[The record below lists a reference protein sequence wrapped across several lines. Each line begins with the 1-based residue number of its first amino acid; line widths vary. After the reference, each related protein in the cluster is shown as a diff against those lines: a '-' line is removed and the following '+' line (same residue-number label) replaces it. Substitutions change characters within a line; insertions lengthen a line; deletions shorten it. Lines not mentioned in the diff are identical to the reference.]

1 MALGLSFVFA
11 VAWWL
16 GRREARRL
24 ALVPGS
30 DDPPVQVVGRVL
42 SEQERLLRRPSRLWL
57 NVVLTVLVLVVM
69 VVEWVPP
76 SLAFM
81 VGTVVALVVNYPDT
95 ATQRS
100 RVDAHA
106 TSALMIATILMGAGA
121 FLGVMKGS
129 GMLAAMAQAAV
140 AAVPRDSAPHI
151 PVLLGLMAM
160 PMSLMFDPDSFY
172 FGVLPVIADVA
183 GTFGVPA
190 THVGQGALL
199 GHMTTG
205 FPVSPLT
212 PATFLL
218 VGLTGIDLAEHQRF
232 SIPYLLM
239 TSWVM
244 TAACVVLGVFPL

>member
-1 MALGLSFVFA
+1 MAAGVMNITPWGGPTLRAAAALHVPAAELFNPLLPVMALGLSFVFA

-24 ALVPGS
+24 AFVPGG
-30 DDPPVQVVGRVL
+30 DDLPVPVVGRVL
-42 SEQERLLRRPSRLWL
+42 SEQERVLRRPLRLWL

-69 VVEWVPP
+69 VAEWVPP

-81 VGTVVALVVNYPDT
+81 VGTVLALVVNYPDT

-140 AAVPRDSAPHI
+140 AAVPRDGGPHI
-151 PVLLGLMAM
+151 PVLLGLLAM

-172 FGVLPVIADVA
+172 FGVL
-183 GTFGVPA
+183 
-190 THVGQGALL
+190 L
-199 GHMTTG
+199 GFTMIIG
-205 FPVSPLT
+205 
-212 PATFLL
+212 L
-218 VGLTGIDLAEHQRF
+218 VLPSAIRLSR
-232 SIPYLLM
+232 M
-239 TSWVM
+239 
-244 TAACVVLGVFPL
+244 